1 MLNFFLK
8 KTNLQ
13 YINYQNVQE
22 YINDNNAIIINTLIG
37 SEQGCLIYNTI
48 NYTAEQELF
57 NQLINNYDF
66 KSKTIVIYGRNCNDN
81 SVMKKAN
88 QLIELGFHNIYIYN
102 GGLFEWI
109 LLQEIYSDEHFK
121 TTSEV
126 DDILKYKPDKMYL

>member
-48 NYTAEQELF
+48 HYTAEQELF

>member
-13 YINYQNVQE
+13 YINYQNVQQ

>member
-13 YINYQNVQE
+13 YINYQNVQQ
-22 YINDNNAIIINTLIG
+22 YINDNNAIIINTLI
-37 SEQGCLIYNTI
+37 STEQGCLIYNTI

-126 DDILKYKPDKMYL
+126 DDILKYKSDKMYL

>member
-1 MLNFFLK
+1 M
-8 KTNLQ
+8 
-13 YINYQNVQE
+13 
-22 YINDNNAIIINTLIG
+22 
-37 SEQGCLIYNTI
+37 
-48 NYTAEQELF
+48 F

>member
-13 YINYQNVQE
+13 YINYQNVQQ

-126 DDILKYKPDKMYL
+126 DDILKYKSDKMYL

>member
-88 QLIELGFHNIYIYN
+88 QLIELGFHNI
-102 GGLFEWI
+102 
-109 LLQEIYSDEHFK
+109 
-121 TTSEV
+121 
-126 DDILKYKPDKMYL
+126 